1 MKSSWYVVTE
11 KHETMLSTYMRRVQ
25 NTENLMVVFSGKNI
39 VSVYGAATRK
49 EAETEAKRMNDM
61 HKRNGNYYW
70 EAIA

>member
-11 KHETMLSTYMRRVQ
+11 RHGKMLSTYMRRVQ

-49 EAETEAKRMNDM
+49 EAEDEVKRMNDM
-61 HKRNGNYYW
+61 HRRNGVYYW
-70 EAIA
+70 DAIA